1 MAITMGF
8 VISLRRD
15 DILEEP
21 NQRQSTD
28 HLTII
33 NEKLDRVL
41 EEGRARD
48 TVLLQQLLK
57 MQQQNGRS
65 SAMEKF
71 AEAFE

>member
-8 VISLRRD
+8 VISLRHD
-15 DILEEP
+15 DTPEEP

-28 HLTII
+28 LTII
-33 NEKLDRVL
+33 NKKLDRIL

-57 MQQQNGRS
+57 IQQQNGRS
-65 SAMEKF
+65 SATEKF